1 MEVQKLSKYII
12 RKLLMLPVVLLA
24 VSFIIFMILRFI
36 PGDPARLMAGQQA
49 TQQDV
54 EMMRTKLGLD
64 ENIFIQYADFLQ
76 NALQGDLGNSMR
88 SSKPVISEIKSRFPN
103 TMALALSS
111 YTIAVSIGIVSGVLA
126 AVFQYSLFDQAV
138 MFMAILGA
146 STANFWLALIAMNFF
161 SVKLGILPLMGSGS
175 WQHLILPSLSL
186 AFYPTALIARMS
198 RSSML
203 ETIRQDY
210 IRTAKAKGLG
220 AVIVYCKHALRNAC
234 IPIITVVGLHF
245 GVLFG
250 GAVVTETVFN
260 WPGIGRLL
268 IDSVRYRDY
277 PLIQGTVL
285 LTVVMVVLVN
295 FLVDIIIVKIDPR
308 IRLD

>member
-1 MEVQKLSKYII
+1 MSKYII

-203 ETIRQDY
+203 EIIRQDY

>member
-1 MEVQKLSKYII
+1 
-12 RKLLMLPVVLLA
+12 VVLLA

-268 IDSVRYRDY
+268 IE
-277 PLIQGTVL
+277 L
-285 LTVVMVVLVN
+285 LS
-295 FLVDIIIVKIDPR
+295 
-308 IRLD
+308 

>member
-1 MEVQKLSKYII
+1 
-12 RKLLMLPVVLLA
+12 
-24 VSFIIFMILRFI
+24 MILRFI